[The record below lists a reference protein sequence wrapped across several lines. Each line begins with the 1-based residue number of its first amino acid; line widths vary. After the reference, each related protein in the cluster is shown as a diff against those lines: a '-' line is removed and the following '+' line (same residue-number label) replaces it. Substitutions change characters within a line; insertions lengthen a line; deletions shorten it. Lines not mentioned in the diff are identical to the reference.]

1 MYTLDDFKQFIAQYK
16 KEKGGYTISELNEI
30 GARYREARKDGLSGF
45 SWQDLYNYLGVYGM
59 TVNAYQKRV
68 ERYISS
74 LNCAD
79 EGTEF
84 ANNFTEKQK
93 IRDWYNAYRRDLR
106 DETRIQ
112 NFKDEI
118 AAAAEKFKKLTP
130 IVYDSSEEPGEKEA
144 ILLLSD
150 LHIGVD
156 CDNFYNKYD
165 VDVARERL
173 NTLLSRTIG
182 FCLLNEVNTLHVFNM
197 GDMIH
202 GVIHTNARIEQQMDV
217 AEQVIVAGEL
227 ISSFLNSLTIAAP
240 IVTYRSVYDN
250 HSRVIANKNEH
261 IEKEQ
266 FSRVIDWFIKERL
279 KDTSI
284 KFVENDIDGGI
295 GSLTLQNGKEV
306 MFSHGHQDGRN
317 NSMQNFIGLTR
328 KWVDYI
334 CLAHYHSA
342 AVKEF
347 QGCKVFINGS
357 IVGTEQ
363 YAFGKRLF
371 SKPSQKLLIFDKSDT
386 VQDIDIA
393 L

>member
-1 MYTLDDFKQFIAQYK
+1 MYTLDQFKEFISQYK
-16 KEKGGYTISELNEI
+16 KEKGTYTMAELNEI
-30 GARYREARKDGLSGF
+30 GAQYKEARKNGMYEF

-59 TVNAYQKRV
+59 TVNAYRKRV
-68 ERYISS
+68 ERFVHAAESV
-74 LNCAD
+74 D
-79 EGTEF
+79 DGGF
-84 ANNFTEKQK
+84 AAEFTEKQK
-93 IRDWYNAYRRDLR
+93 VRDWYNAYRRDLR
-106 DETRIQ
+106 DEVRIQ

-118 AAAAEKFKKLTP
+118 IAAADKFKTLTP
-130 IVYDSSEEPGEKEA
+130 VVYESSGELGDKEA

-150 LHIGVD
+150 LHIGVE
-156 CDNFYNKYD
+156 CDNFYNKYN
-165 VDVARERL
+165 VDVARDRL
-173 NTLLSRTIG
+173 NKLLSQTVEY
-182 FCLLNEVNTLHVFNM
+182 CLRNNVGTLHVFNM
-197 GDMIH
+197 GDLIH

-240 IVTYRSVYDN
+240 TVTYRSVYDN
-250 HSRVIANKNEH
+250 HSRAIANKNEH

-306 MFSHGHQDGRN
+306 MFAHGHQDGRN

-328 KWVDYI
+328 KWIDYI

-347 QGCKVFINGS
+347 QGCRVFINGS

-371 SKPSQKLLIFDKSDT
+371 SKPTQKLLIFDKSDT

>member
-1 MYTLDDFKQFIAQYK
+1 MYTLDQFKEFISQYK
-16 KEKGGYTISELNEI
+16 KEKGTYTMAELNEI
-30 GARYREARKDGLSGF
+30 GAQYKEARKNGMYEF

-59 TVNAYQKRV
+59 TVNAYRKRV
-68 ERYISS
+68 ERFVRAAESVDDGGF
-74 LNCAD
+74 A
-79 EGTEF
+79 TE
-84 ANNFTEKQK
+84 FTEKQK
-93 IRDWYNAYRRDLR
+93 VRDWYNAYRRDLR
-106 DETRIQ
+106 DEVRIQ

-118 AAAAEKFKKLTP
+118 IAAADKFKTLTP
-130 IVYDSSEEPGEKEA
+130 VVYESSGELGDKEA

-150 LHIGVD
+150 LHIGVE
-156 CDNFYNKYD
+156 CDNFYNKYN
-165 VDVARERL
+165 VDVARDRL
-173 NTLLSRTIG
+173 NKLLSQTVEY
-182 FCLLNEVNTLHVFNM
+182 CLRNNVGTLHVFNM

-240 IVTYRSVYDN
+240 TVTYRSVYDN
-250 HSRVIANKNEH
+250 HSRAIANKNEH

-306 MFSHGHQDGRN
+306 MFAHGHQDGRN

-328 KWVDYI
+328 KWIDYI

-347 QGCKVFINGS
+347 QGCRVFINGS

-371 SKPSQKLLIFDKSDT
+371 SKPTQKLLIFDKSDT

>member
-1 MYTLDDFKQFIAQYK
+1 MYTLDQFKEFISQYK
-16 KEKGGYTISELNEI
+16 KEKGTYTMAELNEI
-30 GARYREARKDGLSGF
+30 GAQYKEARKNGMYEF

-59 TVNAYQKRV
+59 TVNAYRKRV
-68 ERYISS
+68 ERFVHAAESV
-74 LNCAD
+74 D
-79 EGTEF
+79 DGGF
-84 ANNFTEKQK
+84 AAEFTEKQK
-93 IRDWYNAYRRDLR
+93 VRDWYNAYRRDLR
-106 DETRIQ
+106 DEVRIQ

-118 AAAAEKFKKLTP
+118 IAAADKFKTLTP
-130 IVYDSSEEPGEKEA
+130 VVYESSGELGDKEA

-150 LHIGVD
+150 LHIGVE
-156 CDNFYNKYD
+156 CDNFYNKYN
-165 VDVARERL
+165 VDVARDRL
-173 NTLLSRTIG
+173 NKLLSQTVEY
-182 FCLLNEVNTLHVFNM
+182 CLRNNVGTLHVFNM

-240 IVTYRSVYDN
+240 TVTYRSVYDN
-250 HSRVIANKNEH
+250 HSRAIANKNEH

-306 MFSHGHQDGRN
+306 MFAHGHQDGRN

-328 KWVDYI
+328 KWIDYI

-347 QGCKVFINGS
+347 QGCRVFINGS

-371 SKPSQKLLIFDKSDT
+371 SKPTQKLLIFDKSDT